1 MFKFC
6 YSEFLTNV
14 SLLKYRIQYRHKK
27 SVIRFIGLTKISQRS
42 VSGKLH
48 EFKKKKKILG
58 FLARLENQYNPSLF
72 IESGWSE
79 SYPRLVE

>member
-6 YSEFLTNV
+6 DSGFLTNV

-27 SVIRFIGLTKISQRS
+27 SVIRFIGLSKISQRS

-48 EFKKKKKILG
+48 EFKKQPG
-58 FLARLENQYNPSLF
+58 FLVRPDNQYNPSLV
-72 IESGWSE
+72 IELGWSE
-79 SYPRLVE
+79 GYPRLVE

>member
-48 EFKKKKKILG
+48 EFKKKKKKYSASWPDSKISIT
-58 FLARLENQYNPSLF
+58 R
-72 IESGWSE
+72 
-79 SYPRLVE
+79 V